1 MQTIQAIIT
10 TIISIIQSIR
20 SLFSFFHKK
29 KIEKENIVN
38 QQKEIIKIE
47 KTIDELIKNKEVDKL
62 NKEFGWE
69 D

>member
-20 SLFSFFHKK
+20 SLSSFFHKK
-29 KIEKENIVN
+29 KIKKENMVN